1 MINIL
6 TADASRSLDRHTV
19 KSGTATERVL
29 MRNAGRAVA
38 VAAAQLISGDRTKSI
53 LVVCGKGHNGGDGL
67 AAAGFLSRWEYSCT
81 TVLVGGRA
89 DQDKVVSATHEE
101 AGVEVSERAQPGTV
115 NWADQG
121 LVIDALLGVGANRPL
136 REPVSAWVRAIQD
149 FAGPVLAIDLPTG
162 LHSDTGQVLGAAV
175 SADATVTMG
184 YPKLGLL
191 INAGPGL
198 AGRVVVA
205 DIGFDATYFATDTGE
220 VLQFE
225 RADFARLN
233 RLPPRQTFKHRQ
245 GKTLVIAGSRGMTG
259 AAILAARATL
269 LAGAGLSMAACPASI
284 YPLYAAPMPEVLTR
298 VLEDR
303 RQGIF
308 LPDQVAE
315 LNEALR
321 WCSAVVLGP
330 GLSREPQVISFV
342 EALVSHIKVP
352 VLIDADG
359 LAPFAN
365 QTRLLAD
372 LQVPVVVT
380 PHAREFADLFH
391 VDLTAVLADP
401 LAVLR
406 QTRADFPHVVVLKGS
421 PTLTLLS
428 TGKVVVNSSG
438 NPGMATAGSGDV
450 LSGVI
455 GTFLSQGYSADEAAI
470 MGVWLHG
477 RAGDLARL
485 QYGAQGLTSA
495 HLLDS
500 LPLALREFD
509 QGL

>member
-19 KSGTATERVL
+19 KSGTATEVEL

-38 VAAAQLISGDRTKSI
+38 VEAAKLISGDRAKSI

-67 AAAGFLSRWEYSCT
+67 AAAGFLTRWEYSCT
-81 TVLVGGRA
+81 SVLVGGLA
-89 DQDKVVSATHEE
+89 DQDEVVSAAYKD
-101 AGVEVSERAQPGTV
+101 AGVEVSENAQPGALD
-115 NWADQG
+115 WAAQG
-121 LVIDALLGVGANRPL
+121 LVIDALLGIGVNQPL
-136 REPVSAWVRAIQD
+136 REPVLDWVRAIHD
-149 FAGPVLAIDLPTG
+149 FAGPVLAVDLPTG
-162 LHSDTGQVLGAAV
+162 LHSDTGQVLGDAV
-175 SADATVTMG
+175 SADVTVTMG

-191 INAGPGL
+191 INDGPGL
-198 AGRVVVA
+198 AGRIVTA
-205 DIGFDATYFATDTGE
+205 NIGFDATYFDDDTAE

-225 RADFARLN
+225 RADFRRLY

-245 GKTLVIAGSRGMTG
+245 GKTLVIAGSTGMTG

-269 LAGAGLSMAACPASI
+269 LAGAGLSMAACPASLH
-284 YPLYAAPMPEVLTR
+284 PLYAGPMPEVITR

-303 RQGIF
+303 GQGIF
-308 LPDQVAE
+308 LPDQVAK
-315 LNEALR
+315 LDEALT
-321 WCSAVVLGP
+321 WCTAVVLGP
-330 GLSREPQVISFV
+330 GLSREPRVISFV
-342 EALVSHIKVP
+342 EALLSHLEVP

-359 LAPFAN
+359 LAPFAKN
-365 QTRLLAD
+365 LRQLVD

-380 PHAREFADLFH
+380 PHAMEFAELFH
-391 VDLTAVLADP
+391 HDLATVLADP
-401 LAVLR
+401 LGVL
-406 QTRADFPHVVVLKGS
+406 QQIRADFPHVVVLKGA

-477 RAGDLARL
+477 RAGDLARRR
-485 QYGAQGLTSA
+485 YGAQGLTSA

-500 LPLALREFD
+500 LPGALREFD
-509 QGL
+509 QGA